1 MVEDKVKEKA
11 IEVVTDHLKDNLS
24 QQDLEMLS
32 DMIYVPIISDKLQ
45 DVIDWSTHAKIDIDS
60 EDVQHYLHTIAQ

>member
-1 MVEDKVKEKA
+1 
-11 IEVVTDHLKDNLS
+11 
-24 QQDLEMLS
+24 MLS